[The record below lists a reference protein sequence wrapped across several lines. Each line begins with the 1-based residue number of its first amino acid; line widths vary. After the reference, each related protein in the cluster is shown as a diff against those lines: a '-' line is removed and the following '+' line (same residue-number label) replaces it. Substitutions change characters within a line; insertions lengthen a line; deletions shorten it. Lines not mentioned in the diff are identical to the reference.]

1 MSYKPFYYVDPNNKA
16 IVGEEGKPRFWQP
29 QGPDDPAPDTNEMYK
44 RITESSRIQM
54 YVPPPALPQLPQ
66 AEIPNQ
72 VTFTFDEPIVK
83 HAITQ
88 LLPLATVQQERPMV
102 EVSEEWTLAQTFA
115 YSVPDPWRHIMVNLQ
130 PHVENIS
137 RLLDEEKQYFGRY
150 LPLNGDLFTAFRLV
164 RPENVRVVIIGQD
177 PYPQILQNGLPQAM
191 GLAFSTRRGWS
202 IPDSLKNIYKEMV
215 SDLGYPS
222 EPAHGDLSSWAEQG
236 VLLLNKA
243 LTVRPNA
250 PEQHLVYW
258 EGFVKSV
265 IKALPR
271 QQIIFILWGAKAQ
284 DLTPHLPPTARIIT
298 GSHPSPRSAYRGF
311 FGGKYFSRVNGILAS
326 MNELPINWAS
336 VYQWRY
342 CSTAD

>member
-16 IVGEEGKPRFWQP
+16 IVGEVGKPRFWQP
-29 QGPDDPAPDTNEMYK
+29 QQPGEVPPDTNEMYK

-54 YVPPPALPQLPQ
+54 YVPPPALPVAQEQ
-66 AEIPNQ
+66 QNY
-72 VTFTFDEPIVK
+72 VTFNIDEPLVRTTVTSIIK
-83 HAITQ
+83 A
-88 LLPLATVQQERPMV
+88 ATPTPPEIDYSKV
-102 EVSEEWTLAQTFA
+102 EVSEEWTLAETFA
-115 YSVPDPWRHIMVNLQ
+115 YTAPAAWRHIMVNLQ
-130 PHVENIS
+130 SHIDNIS
-137 RLLDEEKQYFGRY
+137 RLLNEEKPYYGRY
-150 LPLNGDLFTAFRLV
+150 LPLNKDLFTAFHLV

-177 PYPQILQNGLPQAM
+177 PYPQVLGNGLPQAM

-215 SDLGYPS
+215 SDLGFPS
-222 EPAHGDLSSWAEQG
+222 EPAHGDLRSWAEQG

-250 PEQHLVYW
+250 PEQHLGWW
-258 EGFVKSV
+258 EGFVKAI

-271 QQIIFILWGAKAQ
+271 QRIIFILWGAKAQ

-326 MNELPINWAS
+326 MGELPINWAS
-336 VYQWRY
+336 VYN
-342 CSTAD
+342 